1 MTSQTQ
7 TSVNNYKDQVNSDGL
22 PKNDGKNQKAADS
35 NPGSAVEEAL
45 MGAERLFGCK
55 IIRQVNPEG
64 RVTFILCTDNG
75 QKLDFDEKGNVFLG
89 AAKVGQDEDGGNITI
104 RPYGDLTLKL
114 GGKLN
119 LEIENMLNEEKPV
132 SIKCFG
138 DVNIEST
145 DGHLAMKGKNV
156 SVRSDGD
163 LNLFG
168 QNIKMQAGDGGG
180 GALSVTAGNIKTV
193 SSFIE
198 NETSGWFQ
206 KVKGEYTIRQVE
218 DRRAIFNINT
228 LGHLKIQ
235 SIGDCSVKHGGR
247 FSHMIGGIVPKPPTV
262 TGKDAYSILVA
273 KGDTSW
279 TSTAGNHTE
288 LFTAGNLT
296 KTMSAGNLTQT
307 VTGNY
312 TRATTK
318 DLTETATK
326 SYTLAYMDG
335 KTTAGGN
342 QVTDVT
348 GNLTQT
354 TKGNLS
360 HIKTGMATIKA
371 SGNMTIGGAIINLN

>member
-1 MTSQTQ
+1 MSKSSESLLNT
-7 TSVNNYKDQVNSDGL
+7 KKGFLDGKM
-22 PKNDGKNQKAADS
+22 PTNQGKNDKPTDN
-35 NPGSAVEEAL
+35 NPGSATQQEL
-45 MGAERLFGCK
+45 MAAERLLGVK

-64 RVTFILCTDNG
+64 RITFILATDNG

-89 AAKVGQDEDGGNITI
+89 AAKVGDDETGGNVTL
-104 RPYGDLTLKL
+104 RSWGDLTLKI

-119 LEIENMLNEEKPV
+119 LEVENFIDEEKPV
-132 SIKCFG
+132 SIKVGG
-138 DVNIEST
+138 DCNIEAV
-145 DGHLAMKGKNV
+145 DGHLALKGKNV
-156 SVRSDGD
+156 SVRADSD

-168 QNIKMQAGDGGG
+168 ANIKMQAGDGGG
-180 GALSVTAGNIKTV
+180 GNLSVTAGNIKTV

-206 KVKGEYTIRQVE
+206 KVAGEYTIKQTE
-218 DRRAIFNINT
+218 DPRAIFNINT

-262 TGKDAYSILVA
+262 TGKDAYSILVS

-288 LFTAGNLT
+288 IFTAGNVT
-296 KTMSAGNLTQT
+296 KTMSSGNLTQT

-354 TKGNLS
+354 TKGTYS
-360 HIKTGMATIKA
+360 HIITGLATIKA
-371 SGNMTIGGAIINLN
+371 DGLMTIKGSVINLN